1 MLAVVEK
8 NNAVSELSSED
19 IFISV
24 LSSRAKREFRYAED
38 SIKVVLP
45 LPHKKGE

>member
-24 LSSRAKREFRYAED
+24 LSSRAKRVFRYEEN
-38 SIKVVLP
+38 SIKMVIP
-45 LPHKKGE
+45 MPYKKGE